1 MKRMYNLYRIFL
13 FLWISFV
20 VGIWGIYLYAYIS
33 PKIVLNSAN
42 RIYLYDNKEE
52 LVFESN
58 NNNDW
63 VALKDISEYVTNA
76 TIISEDKSFYDHSG
90 FDYLRIGKAM
100 FNNIKSGTIVEGA
113 STISQQYV
121 KNLYL
126 DFNQTWKR
134 KIDEAFLT
142 IKLELRYSKD
152 EILEGYLNTI
162 NYGQGNYGIASASKY
177 YFNKNASDLTLEEA
191 LMLVGIPRSPE
202 NNNPIATINI
212 RNFFFIFTSFT

>member
-1 MKRMYNLYRIFL
+1 MMIMKRMYNLYRIFL

-20 VGIWGIYLYAYIS
+20 ACIWGIYLYAYIS

-63 VALKDISEYVTNA
+63 VSLKDISKYVRNA

-100 FNNIKSGTIVEGA
+100 FNNIKSGE
-113 STISQQYV
+113 
-121 KNLYL
+121 
-126 DFNQTWKR
+126 R
-134 KIDEAFLT
+134 
-142 IKLELRYSKD
+142 
-152 EILEGYLNTI
+152 
-162 NYGQGNYGIASASKY
+162 
-177 YFNKNASDLTLEEA
+177 
-191 LMLVGIPRSPE
+191 LMRH
-202 NNNPIATINI
+202 
-212 RNFFFIFTSFT
+212 F